1 MTSST
6 LVKFNS
12 MIISI
17 VMPSYPDVTL
27 FRTLD
32 MTINHKIP

>member
-6 LVKFNS
+6 LKFNS

-17 VMPSYPDVTL
+17 VMPSYPNVTL